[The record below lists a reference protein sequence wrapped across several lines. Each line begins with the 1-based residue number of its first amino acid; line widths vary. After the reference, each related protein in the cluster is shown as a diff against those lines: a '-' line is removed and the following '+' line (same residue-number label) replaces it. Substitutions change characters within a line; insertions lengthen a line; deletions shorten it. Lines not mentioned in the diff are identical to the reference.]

1 MSRVFVTLAFL
12 SLTLMVTALV
22 LGLGIGQLHPGADP
36 QTLRWA
42 SVHRLVGMAAAL
54 AVILVNSIAVTY
66 FVGTSRWT
74 KEVAET
80 YQLPASLV
88 RAAQQL
94 KWRTFPWLLVGMLA
108 VVGVSA
114 LGAASDPATG
124 RAGTEQWGV
133 YHLSGAVCAIGLVS
147 FSYVQAW
154 NSMLTNFHL
163 IQQVM
168 AAVQT
173 IRRERGL
180 DAAPE

>member
-22 LGLGIGQLHPGADP
+22 LGLGIGQLHPGADA

-42 SVHRLVGMAAAL
+42 SVHRLVGIAAAL

-74 KEVAET
+74 KEVAEM

-124 RAGTEQWGV
+124 RAGTE
-133 YHLSGAVCAIGLVS
+133 YHLSGAVCAIGLVC

-154 NSMLTNFHL
+154 NSMHTNFHL

-168 AAVQT
+168 AAVQA